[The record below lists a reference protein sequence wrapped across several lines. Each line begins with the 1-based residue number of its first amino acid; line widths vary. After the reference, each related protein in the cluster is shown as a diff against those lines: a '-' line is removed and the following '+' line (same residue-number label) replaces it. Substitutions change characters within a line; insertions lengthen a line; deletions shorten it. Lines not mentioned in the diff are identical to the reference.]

1 MDSINTYRLKSVN
14 EPADETF
21 ENAILIMNHNDH
33 RPANNSVLYPI
44 TPFRDNGEIE
54 QEANSDDS
62 DL

>member
-1 MDSINTYRLKSVN
+1 
-14 EPADETF
+14 
-21 ENAILIMNHNDH
+21 MNHNDH

-62 DL
+62 DLQLKAQDKRQKSNKKVF